1 MARVQLKQIYKH
13 FEGGDVLR
21 NISIDVADGE
31 FMIFIGPSGCGK
43 TTLLRI
49 IAGLEKP
56 TAGSLLID
64 GEDLTNVPAARRGVG
79 MVFQSYA
86 LYPHMTIYE
95 NIAFGLKVAKKPRA
109 EIDRIVHGVASLLQ
123 IEELLRRKPAALS
136 GGQRQRVAIGRAIA
150 RQSRVLLFDEPL
162 SNLDAALRVQ
172 MRLELIKLHQ
182 RLNTTILYVTHDQ
195 VEAMTMA
202 DRIGVINQGRLEQ
215 LGTPLELYCRPGN
228 LFVAGFIGSP
238 KMNFL
243 DVLVTAVQGNYVTV
257 QLPGDVAIK
266 MEITITKPIA
276 LGNRLKLGVRPEHI
290 ALQSKVD
297 DLNQAILHG
306 KVNIVEHLGG
316 EILVHLQLEGDSLI
330 VIKAPGTH
338 EELVN
343 GQPLDISITSRF
355 CYLFDQD
362 GQTLKFLQEGTVNY
376 FGSPLD
382 QVHTG

>member
-343 GQPLDISITSRF
+343 GQPLAISITSRF